1 MTASEIRQAFLD
13 FFVSKGHVIVPS
25 APIVIKNDPTLMFT
39 NAGMNQFKS
48 IFLGEKAAKYPRV
61 ADTQRCLRV
70 SGKHNDLEEVG
81 IDTYHHTMFE
91 MLGNWSFGDYF
102 KKEAIAWSWELL
114 TEVYKLDKDR
124 LYVTYFEGDEKEGLE
139 KDTETYN
146 LWKQYV
152 DEYHTLPGNK
162 KDNFWE
168 MGETGPC
175 GPCSEIHYDSR
186 DEAERQR
193 VKGETL
199 VNADHDQV
207 IEIWNNVFM
216 QFNRQKDG
224 SLQPLPAKHVDTG
237 MGFERLVR
245 VLQGK
250 TSNYDTDIFQP
261 LIQFI
266 AEKSRIPYQAP
277 HTVHSKEEDAKDVT
291 GAKKVLSFGE
301 DLGEAK
307 EDAENIPG
315 AKKVLSFGEDLGE
328 AKEDTE
334 NTSGAK
340 KVLSFGED
348 LGEAKEY
355 AENTPGAKK
364 VLSFGEDLGEAK
376 TNDLGDP
383 KTDIAMRVMSDH
395 IRAISFAIADGQLPS
410 NNKAGYV
417 IRRIL
422 RRAVRYSYQYLG
434 FKEPF
439 LNQLVPLLAEQFKGV
454 FDELY
459 NQKDFVQKVVLEEE
473 VSFLRTLGKGINIL
487 AEYIQSLKE
496 IQDFLDNQYEKPF
509 GGDQITDIANFSGG
523 NYVMSSNNVTNIN
536 NFTVVTN
543 RVVDN
548 LANHIVNEINSPI
561 RGGFHIDEF
570 RNLLNNTKDYHE
582 AYSLLKSHVNQIP
595 FELAFELSDT
605 YGFPLDLTELMAR
618 EKGLTV
624 DIVGFEKALQA
635 QKNRSRAATAINTG
649 DWIILKDDDTVEFT
663 GYDETE
669 TIAHIIKYRKVTAK
683 GKEQYQV
690 VLDKTPFYAESGGQV
705 GDTGDLVFPDGEV
718 IPVIDTKKE
727 NGLIVH
733 YVDKLPEN
741 EAIDD
746 ALTAIVDHER
756 RESIMNNHS
765 ATHLL
770 HAAMKQVLGSHVNQK
785 GSLVNAG
792 YLRFDFSHF
801 AKVTDDELSE
811 IEAIVNE
818 KVRENIG
825 LKEERNVP
833 YQEAISSGVTALF
846 GEKYGDF
853 VRVITFD
860 DKFSK
865 ELCGGTHVKATGH
878 IGYFKII
885 AESAVAAGVR
895 RIEAITGIA
904 AENYINE
911 QSKLVNQLKELL
923 KNPKDISK
931 SVESLLD
938 ENARLKKEIEKS
950 ILEKSSGLKNELAQK
965 AEHIN
970 GISFI
975 AQKVQLPNA
984 DAIKNL
990 AYQLKDIV
998 PNLFLVLAADIDGK
1012 PGITVMIAENLVKEK
1027 NLNAGTVVRE
1037 LAKEIKGGGGGQ
1049 PFFATAGGSDV
1060 SGIDKALEK
1069 ARSFII

>member
-1 MTASEIRQAFLD
+1 MTASEIRQKFLD

-39 NAGMNQFKS
+39 NAGMNQFKP
-48 IFLGEKAAKYPRV
+48 IFLGEETPKYPRV

-91 MLGNWSFGDYF
+91 MLGNWSFGDPARPAGGYF

-114 TEVYKLDKDR
+114 TEVFKLDKDR

-139 KDTETYN
+139 KDQESYD

-152 DEYHTLPGNK
+152 AEDHILPGNK

-186 DEAERQR
+186 AEGERLK
-193 VKGETL
+193 VKGEGL
-199 VNADHDQV
+199 VNADDPNV
-207 IEIWNNVFM
+207 IEIWNNVFI
-216 QFNRQKDG
+216 QFNRLKDG

-250 TSNYDTDIFQP
+250 TSNYDTDVFQP
-261 LIQFI
+261 LIGFI
-266 AEKSRIPYQAP
+266 AEKSGKLY
-277 HTVHSKEEDAKDVT
+277 K
-291 GAKKVLSFGE
+291 
-301 DLGEAK
+301 GEAK
-307 EDAENIPG
+307 PGEEGWNDA
-315 AKKVLSFGEDLGE
+315 V
-328 AKEDTE
+328 
-334 NTSGAK
+334 
-340 KVLSFGED
+340 
-348 LGEAKEY
+348 
-355 AENTPGAKK
+355 
-364 VLSFGEDLGEAK
+364 
-376 TNDLGDP
+376 
-383 KTDIAMRVMSDH
+383 AMRVLADH

-422 RRAVRYSYQYLG
+422 RRAVRYQYQYLG

-459 NQKDFVQKVVLEEE
+459 TQKDFVQKVVLEEE
-473 VSFLRTLGKGINIL
+473 VSFLRTLGNGIKRINQLISL
-487 AEYIQSLKE
+487 AKV
-496 IQDFLDNQYEKPF
+496 
-509 GGDQITDIANFSGG
+509 IADP
-523 NYVMSSNNVTNIN
+523 
-536 NFTVVTN
+536 N
-543 RVVDN
+543 RVEFVLIDPSMS
-548 LANHIVNEINSPI
+548 IVS
-561 RGGFHIDEF
+561 G
-570 RNLLNNTKDYHE
+570 
-582 AYSLLKSHVNQIP
+582 A
-595 FELAFELSDT
+595 LAFELQDT
-605 YGFPLDLTELMAR
+605 YGFPIDLTELIAR
-618 EKGLTV
+618 ENGLTV
-624 DIVGFEKALQA
+624 DVAGYEKALQA
-635 QKNRSRAATAINTG
+635 QKSRSRAATAVDTG
-649 DWIILKDDDTVEFT
+649 DWTVLKDDDSVEFT

-669 TIAHIIKYRKVTAK
+669 TIAHIVKYRKVAAK
-683 GKEQYQV
+683 GKEQYQI

-718 IPVIDTKKE
+718 IPVTDTKKE

-733 YVDKLPEN
+733 YVDKLPTN
-741 EAIDD
+741 EAISD
-746 ALTAIVDHER
+746 ALTAIVDQNR
-756 RESIMNNHS
+756 RASIMNNHS

-785 GSLVNAG
+785 GSLVNAE

-801 AKVTDDELSE
+801 AKVTDEELAE

-818 KVRENIG
+818 KVRENIA

-833 YQEAISSGVTALF
+833 YQQAISSGVTALF

-860 DKFSK
+860 EKFSK
-865 ELCGGTHVKATGH
+865 ELCGGTHIKATGH

-885 AESAVAAGVR
+885 SESAVAAGVR

-911 QSKLVNQLKELL
+911 QTKLVSQLKEIL
-923 KNPKDISK
+923 KNPKDITK
-931 SVESLLD
+931 SVENLVD
-938 ENARLKKEIEKS
+938 ENNRLKKEVEKAVM
-950 ILEKSSGLKNELAQK
+950 ERSSGLKNELAKK
-965 AEHIN
+965 AELIN
-970 GISFI
+970 GINFI
-975 AQKVQLPNA
+975 AQKVDLPNA
-984 DAIKNL
+984 DAVKNL
-990 AYQLKDIV
+990 AYNLKDIV
-998 PNLFLVLAADIDGK
+998 PNLFLVLGVEIDGK

-1027 NLNAGTVVRE
+1027 NLNAGAIVRE

-1049 PFFATAGGSDV
+1049 PFFATAGGSDG
-1060 SGIDKALEK
+1060 SGLSRALEK
-1069 ARSFII
+1069 AKGFVTV